1 MLLEARIMRDGKP
14 IYHALAFNDVVVNRS
29 GFSGMAELR
38 VSVDGHFMY
47 NQRSDGL
54 IVATPT
60 GSTAYAL
67 SSPGPILHPQLQG
80 IVLVPIAPH
89 ALSNRPIVLPDDSK
103 VSIQIIGGR
112 DVNVNFDMQSFTV
125 ARTER
130 HDRGAPLAPY
140 GADAASGRLQLL
152 RHAAQEAALERIPV
166 ARRRPQALS
175 GKDAGTRT
183 PPLPK
188 PDYHAH
194 QTTSMLRHLS
204 IRDFVIVAALDLE
217 FDSGFTVFSGETGA
231 GKSILIDALALALG
245 ARADASVVRTGEA
258 RADITAEFE
267 THARSTHWLDEQAL
281 GTTGDDGHHGGT
293 VMLRRVVD
301 ANGRSRAF
309 INGTAATLAQ
319 LREVGEMLVDI
330 HGQHAHQLLMRPD
343 AQRELFDTHAGLSDT
358 RRDRYARV
366 AHVARAAQA
375 VEHAQTRDR
384 ELQLER
390 ERLAWQLDRTR
401 QARAATGRVGR
412 GQRRAPP
419 AVAFGQS
426 DRRRARRARRAVRIR
441 RGDDHAAFRR
451 SSRSCAISPTSIR
464 RSNDVLAAL
473 EPAEIQLQE
482 AAYSL
487 STTRN
492 GSNSIRTGC
501 AQVETAPRRAAFDR
515 AQVPSAARNAAGGT
529 RGASRATRRSST
541 PPPTSTACTPPKPRP
556 RKTYLAEAK
565 KLSKARAKAGKALG
579 AAVTTGMQELSMAG
593 GSFEVA
599 LVPLPEGGAHGLEQ
613 VEFRVAGHAGVPLRP
628 LAKVASGGELARI
641 SLALAVIASAA
652 SPTPTLIFDEVDTG
666 IGGGVAEVVGRLLH
680 QLGQRPPGAVRD
692 ALAASRRARRSAF
705 PGGEGGQRQRRHG
718 QQRHLARQGE
728 PRRGS
733 RAHARRARNHA
744 DHAQAREGNAGGVR
758 CRCWQDDNAR
768 R

>member
-1 MLLEARIMRDGKP
+1 
-14 IYHALAFNDVVVNRS
+14 
-29 GFSGMAELR
+29 
-38 VSVDGHFMY
+38 
-47 NQRSDGL
+47 
-54 IVATPT
+54 
-60 GSTAYAL
+60 
-67 SSPGPILHPQLQG
+67 
-80 IVLVPIAPH
+80 
-89 ALSNRPIVLPDDSK
+89 
-103 VSIQIIGGR
+103 
-112 DVNVNFDMQSFTV
+112 
-125 ARTER
+125 
-130 HDRGAPLAPY
+130 
-140 GADAASGRLQLL
+140 
-152 RHAAQEAALERIPV
+152 
-166 ARRRPQALS
+166 
-175 GKDAGTRT
+175 
-183 PPLPK
+183 
-188 PDYHAH
+188 
-194 QTTSMLRHLS
+194 MLRHLS

-245 ARADASVVRTGEA
+245 ARADANVVRTGES

-267 THARSTHWLDEQAL
+267 THAQVEHWLDEQAL
-281 GTTGDDGHHGGT
+281 GTIGADGHHGST

-358 RRDRYARV
+358 AAIV
-366 AHVARAAQA
+366 TRAWRTWREKVQA

-390 ERLAWQLDRTR
+390 ERLAWQLTELDKLAP
-401 QARAATGRVGR
+401 QPGEWEEVNAEH
-412 GQRRAPP
+412 RRLSHSANLIDGVQGALGALSESDEAMITHLSSIVSKVRDLAEIDP
-419 AVAFGQS
+419 AL
-426 DRRRARRARRAVRIR
+426 
-441 RGDDHAAFRR
+441 
-451 SSRSCAISPTSIR
+451 
-464 RSNDVLAAL
+464 NDVLAAL

-487 STTRN
+487 SHYAQKLELDPDRL
-492 GSNSIRTGC
+492 
-501 AQVETAPRRAAFDR
+501 AQVEKRLDALH
-515 AQVPSAARNAAGGT
+515 SAARKFRLQPETLPEEHEARRAQLAALDAAADLDSLHAAEAKAKEAFLT
-529 RGASRATRRSST
+529 
-541 PPPTSTACTPPKPRP
+541 
-556 RKTYLAEAK
+556 EAK

-579 AAVTTGMQELSMAG
+579 AAVTTGMQELSMKG

-680 QLGQRPPGAVRD
+680 QLGQQRQVLCVTHLPQVAARGDHHFQVAKAGNGKGGTVSSVTSLDKANRIEEVARMLGGLEITPTTRKHAKEM
-692 ALAASRRARRSAF
+692 LAA
-705 PGGEGGQRQRRHG
+705 
-718 QQRHLARQGE
+718 
-728 PRRGS
+728 
-733 RAHARRARNHA
+733 
-744 DHAQAREGNAGGVR
+744 
-758 CRCWQDDNAR
+758 
-768 R
+768 